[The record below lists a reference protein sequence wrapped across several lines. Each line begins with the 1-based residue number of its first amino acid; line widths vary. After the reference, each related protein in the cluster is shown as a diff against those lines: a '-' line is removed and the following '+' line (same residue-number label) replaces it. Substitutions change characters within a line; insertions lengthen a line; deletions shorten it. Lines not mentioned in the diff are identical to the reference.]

1 MKKLL
6 SLALCLVLAL
16 SLTMGS
22 ASAAH
27 FVDQE
32 DIQHSEAVDNCVDLN
47 IIGGYADGTFRP
59 KDNVTRAELSKML
72 SVALNGGST
81 PVLTSTGSTFTDS
94 KGHWAEQYI
103 EYCVQRDIV
112 AGVGGGRFNPNGYVT
127 GTQAAKMLLVILGF
141 DPAAQGYVGSSLW
154 AENINTDASDVGLYD
169 GLGSFDPSS
178 PLTRDQAAQMIWNA
192 LNSSMVEW
200 RKEGNTIHIDYLNET
215 LLEHCYPNFSTPVD
229 PAPDDPTPDVP
240 ETPSTPNKTKTLIDY
255 IGMTKSEIAQ
265 IWGND
270 YIESQGGEM
279 GADST
284 LYYKDSRIPAEFSL
298 NDDTV
303 VLVFCSPKT
312 MDSDF
317 TLTET
322 FTGRE
327 TYTQLLENGIAG
339 DFVTE
344 DNDPEGVLGW
354 NYFETAAFS
363 FSYEGKFVYFSWLN
377 EDPHTTQANFVFVG

>member
-6 SLALCLVLAL
+6 SLALCLALAL
-16 SLTMGS
+16 SLTVGS
-22 ASAAH
+22 ASAAY

-32 DIQHSEAVDNCVDLN
+32 DIQHGEAVDNCVDLN

-94 KGHWAEQYI
+94 KGHWAEEYI

-141 DPAAQGYVGSSLW
+141 DPAVQGYVGSSLW

-215 LLEHCYPNFSTPVD
+215 LLEHCYPNFSTPDD
-229 PAPDDPTPDVP
+229 PDAPDTPDVP
-240 ETPSTPNKTKTLIDY
+240 DTPDKITILSDY
-255 IGMTKSEIAQ
+255 TGMTRSEIAQ
-265 IWGND
+265 MWGND
-270 YIESQGGEM
+270 YTEEQGGDM

-284 LYYKDSRIPAEFSL
+284 LYYEDWRVPTEFSL
-298 NDDTV
+298 MGDTV
-303 VLVFCSPKT
+303 VTIFCFP
-312 MDSDF
+312 SDMGSGF
-317 TLTET
+317 TLTDIL
-322 FTGRE
+322 TGKE
-327 TYTQLLENGIAG
+327 NYSQLLDKGIAG

-344 DNDPEGVLGW
+344 DNDPDDSLGF
-354 NYFETAAFS
+354 NYEETAAFS
-363 FSYEGKFVYFSWLN
+363 FIYEGKYVYFSWLDV
-377 EDPHTTQANFVFVG
+377 DPYTTSANFIFVMDHTE